1 MSNVDKYK
9 PEKMIALELLATNPS
24 MSQTQIAKHLNI
36 EPRTVRYWLSDPLF
50 VDEFYKRYMEVAGL
64 ELPNVIA
71 AMFEEAKMGNVQA
84 GRLLLEHFGKLEN
97 RIKIQ
102 VESPFE
108 KFMKIDA
115 DEAEFIDM
123 DDETKQVLDQV
134 ASAMEVGN
142 IELPERNPI
151 NDTPGKRERD
161 EKAKIE
167 KLGVRAVKEK
177 VVAKKQQSRYLVR
190 KRALAGG
197 LDLLPPGR
205 HSKGTRDEWMAKLEE
220 MEKNEKEK

>member
-1 MSNVDKYK
+1 MSKVDKYK

-123 DDETKQVLDQV
+123 DDETKQVLDHV
-134 ASAMEVGN
+134 ASVIEVDN

-151 NDTPGKRERD
+151 NDKPKKREKE
-161 EKAKIE
+161 EKARLST
-167 KLGVRAVKEK
+167 LGFKSIKKK
-177 VVAKKQQSRYLVR
+177 VEDKKQQSRYLVR
-190 KRALAGG
+190 KRALAVG

-205 HSKGTRDEWMAKLEE
+205 HSKGVRDKWMAKLEE
-220 MEKNEKEK
+220 LEKSNS

>member
-84 GRLLLEHFGKLEN
+84 GRLLLEHFGKVEN

-123 DDETKQVLDQV
+123 DDETKQVLDHV
-134 ASAMEVGN
+134 ASAMEVDN
-142 IELPERNPI
+142 IALPERNPI
-151 NDTPGKRERD
+151 NDKPKKREKE
-161 EKAKIE
+161 EKE
-167 KLGVRAVKEK
+167 RLSSLGFKSIKKK
-177 VVAKKQQSRYLVR
+177 VEDKKQQSRYLVR
-190 KRALAGG
+190 KRAAVVG

-205 HSKGTRDEWMAKLEE
+205 HTKGIRDKWMAKLEE
-220 MEKNEKEK
+220 FEKSNS

>member
-24 MSQTQIAKHLNI
+24 MSQTQIAKHLGI

-64 ELPNVIA
+64 ELPSVIA

-115 DEAEFIDM
+115 DRPCSICY
-123 DDETKQVLDQV
+123 
-134 ASAMEVGN
+134 G
-142 IELPERNPI
+142 
-151 NDTPGKRERD
+151 
-161 EKAKIE
+161 
-167 KLGVRAVKEK
+167 
-177 VVAKKQQSRYLVR
+177 SR
-190 KRALAGG
+190 
-197 LDLLPPGR
+197 
-205 HSKGTRDEWMAKLEE
+205 
-220 MEKNEKEK
+220 

>member
-9 PEKMIALELLATNPS
+9 PEKLIALELLATNPS
-24 MSQTQIAKHLNI
+24 MSQSQIARHLDI

-64 ELPNVIA
+64 ELPSVIA

-115 DEAEFIDM
+115 DEAEFVDM
-123 DDETKQVLDQV
+123 DDETKQVLDHV
-134 ASAMEVGN
+134 ASAMEVSD
-142 IELPERNPI
+142 IELPKRNPI
-151 NDTPGKRERD
+151 NDKPKKREIE
-161 EKAKIE
+161 EKKRLDN
-167 KLGVRAVKEK
+167 LGFKSIKKK
-177 VVAKKQQSRYLVR
+177 VEDKKQQSRYLVR
-190 KRALAGG
+190 KRASAVG

-220 MEKNEKEK
+220 LEKSNS

>member
-1 MSNVDKYK
+1 
-9 PEKMIALELLATNPS
+9 
-24 MSQTQIAKHLNI
+24 
-36 EPRTVRYWLSDPLF
+36 LSDPLF
-50 VDEFYKRYMEVAGL
+50 IDEVYKRYMEVAGL
-64 ELPNVIA
+64 ELPSVIA
-71 AMFEEAKMGNVQA
+71 SMFEEAKMGNVQA

-108 KFMKIDA
+108 KFMKVDA
-115 DEAEFIDM
+115 DDAEFVDM

-134 ASAMEVGN
+134 ASAMEVDN

-151 NDTPGKRERD
+151 NDKPKKREKE
-161 EKAKIE
+161 EKARLST
-167 KLGVRAVKEK
+167 LGFKSIKKK
-177 VVAKKQQSRYLVR
+177 VEDKKQQSRYLVR
-190 KRALAGG
+190 KRALAVE

-220 MEKNEKEK
+220 LEKSNS

>member
-24 MSQTQIAKHLNI
+24 MNMTTIARHLDI
-36 EPRTVRYWLSDPLF
+36 EPRTVRYWMSDPLF
-50 VDEFYKRYMEVAGL
+50 VDEVYKRYMEVAGI
-64 ELPNVIA
+64 ELPSIIA

-108 KFMKIDA
+108 KFMKVDA
-115 DEAEFIDM
+115 DEAEFIEM
-123 DDETKQVLDQV
+123 DDQTKQVLDQV
-134 ASAMEVGN
+134 SSVMDIDN

-151 NDTPGKRERD
+151 NNHQAKRQKD
-161 EKAKIE
+161 ELAKVE
-167 KLGVRAVKEK
+167 KLGFNNLKKKAEG
-177 VVAKKQQSRYLVR
+177 KKQQSRYQVR
-190 KRALAGG
+190 KRALAVG

-205 HSKGTRDEWMAKLEE
+205 HSKGTRDNWMAKLEE
-220 MEKNEKEK
+220 LEELKK

>member
-1 MSNVDKYK
+1 MSKVDKYK

-24 MSQTQIAKHLNI
+24 MNQTTIAKHLNI

-50 VDEFYKRYMEVAGL
+50 IDEVYKRYMEVAGL
-64 ELPNVIA
+64 ELPSVIA

-108 KFMKIDA
+108 KFMKVDA
-115 DEAEFIDM
+115 DDAEFVDM

-142 IELPERNPI
+142 IELPKRNPI

-167 KLGVRAVKEK
+167 KLGFKAVKEK
-177 VVAKKQQSRYLVR
+177 VVAKKQQSRYLIR
-190 KRALAGG
+190 KRALAVG

-205 HSKGTRDEWMAKLEE
+205 HSKGTRDEWIAKLEE
-220 MEKNEKEK
+220 LEKSNS